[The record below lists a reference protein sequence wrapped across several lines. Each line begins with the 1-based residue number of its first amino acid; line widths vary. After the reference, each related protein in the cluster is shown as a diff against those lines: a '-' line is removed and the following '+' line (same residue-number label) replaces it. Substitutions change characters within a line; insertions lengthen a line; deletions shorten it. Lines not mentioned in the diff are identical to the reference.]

1 MRHTALICALLF
13 VLALPGCGGGSA
25 SDDTAQA
32 SKPLHMV
39 EAHAVIHRPYEFKN
53 PPQGPPPQEL
63 VAKELHK
70 GSGPLAKAG
79 DEVSL
84 LYQDAD
90 YADKSGEYFY
100 SAWNTADPLRLKLGS
115 SQSTEG
121 WDKGVEGMRPGGR
134 RQLIM
139 PVELAELPGNPKLK
153 LPPGAK
159 TVVFTVD
166 LYARG

>member
-1 MRHTALICALLF
+1 MALIVALF
-13 VLALPGCGGGSA
+13 VVLVLPGCGGGSA
-25 SDDTAQA
+25 NDETAQA

-39 EAHAVIHRPYEFKN
+39 TAQAVIHRPYEFKD
-53 PPQGPPPQEL
+53 PPQGPPPQDL
-63 VAKELHK
+63 VAKELHE
-70 GSGPLAKAG
+70 GSGQPARAG

-90 YADKSGEYFY
+90 YADKSGKYFY
-100 SAWNTADPLRLKLGS
+100 SAWNTAVPLRLKLGS
-115 SQSTEG
+115 DESTEG

-134 RQLIM
+134 RELIM
-139 PVELAELPGNPKLK
+139 PLALAELPDNPKLK

-159 TVVFTVD
+159 TVIFTVD

>member
-1 MRHTALICALLF
+1 MRRITLICALLF
-13 VLALPGCGGGSA
+13 MLALPGCGSSG
-25 SDDTAQA
+25 DNETAQA
-32 SKPLHMV
+32 SKPLRMV
-39 EAHAVIHRPYEFKN
+39 TAKAVIHRPYEFKK

-63 VAKELHK
+63 VVEQLHE
-70 GSGPLAKAG
+70 GSGPPAKAG

-90 YADKSGEYFY
+90 YADKSGKYFY
-100 SAWNTADPLRLKLGS
+100 SAWNTADPLRLKLDS

-139 PVELAELPGNPKLK
+139 PVALAELPNNPKLK

-159 TVVFTVD
+159 TVMFTVD